1 MSSNSLA
8 MHSSAKELETTFTP
22 VKSRAMREFS
32 VNNGRRCSRILAP
45 ISRVPKSVAM
55 SVNLNSLVELPLVH
69 SVSSSSVST
78 KYSLNCSPHQCDDQ
92 PPHLD

>member
-55 SVNLNSLVELPLVH
+55 SVNLNALVELPLVH
-69 SVSSSSVST
+69 SVSSSSV
-78 KYSLNCSPHQCDDQ
+78 
-92 PPHLD
+92 